1 MPTYCCS
8 SHFEELNDNIQICIQ
23 ILQIQSLLLQSRF
36 LVLTLASFLVFFPA
50 NSPFSQTTLLFSIP
64 ILILSMST
72 SPRLVSLNPCHS
84 LLIVSIFHPIPHLS
98 LFSICFLPPFSFPQ
112 FTPALHFPRLLSSS
126 LPPPLPPQAHT
137 HAAKSKSIKQM
148 VFLFSLPIIMSV
160 TAFMMD
166 LKSLH

>member
-23 ILQIQSLLLQSRF
+23 FIQIQSLLLQSRF
-36 LVLTLASFLVFFPA
+36 LVLTLASFLVFFPT
-50 NSPFSQTTLLFSIP
+50 NSPFLNTNFNTLHVNVSSSCLCH
-64 ILILSMST
+64 LSFA
-72 SPRLVSLNPCHS
+72 LNCIH
-84 LLIVSIFHPIPHLS
+84 LFHPIPHPLPSFYLLS
-98 LFSICFLPPFSFPQ
+98 SPFSFPQ
-112 FTPALHFPRLLSSS
+112 FTPALHFPGLLSSS

-148 VFLFSLPIIMSV
+148 GFLFSLPIIMSV